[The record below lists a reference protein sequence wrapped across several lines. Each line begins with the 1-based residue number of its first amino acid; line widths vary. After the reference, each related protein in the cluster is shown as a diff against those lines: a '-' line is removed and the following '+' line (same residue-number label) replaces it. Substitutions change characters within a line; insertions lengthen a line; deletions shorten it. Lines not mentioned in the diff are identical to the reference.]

1 MEIRTTSGAAARVRR
16 ALPAPGPQRAPSSRL
31 TQRPLILLMEDDD
44 DARTIYRDMLGF
56 SGFDV
61 VAACDGLE
69 GLQYAE
75 ACRPDVVVTDLH
87 MPRMNGIEVAKT
99 LRATEEPPPLIA
111 VTADSLGIR
120 AAEPR
125 EGEEPLFDEVLVK
138 PVTPGELVRK
148 VRLYVTPPEGTAA

>member
-1 MEIRTTSGAAARVRR
+1 
-16 ALPAPGPQRAPSSRL
+16 
-31 TQRPLILLMEDDD
+31 MEDDD

-69 GLQYAE
+69 GLRYAE
-75 ACRPDVVVTDLH
+75 AQRPDVVVTDLH

-99 LRATEEPPPLIA
+99 LRATDEPPPLIA

-120 AAEPR
+120 VAEPR
-125 EGEEPLFDEVLVK
+125 AGDEPLFDEVLVK

-148 VRLYVTPPEGTAA
+148 IRLYVMPPEGSAA